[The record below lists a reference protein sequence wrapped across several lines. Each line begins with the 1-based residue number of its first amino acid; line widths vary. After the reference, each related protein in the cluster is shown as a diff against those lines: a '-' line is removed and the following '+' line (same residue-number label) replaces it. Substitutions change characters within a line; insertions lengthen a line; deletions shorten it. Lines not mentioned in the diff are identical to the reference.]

1 MYQNINFN
9 DFCDSFRVMDRDN
22 QFSYEGKRAL
32 FDYLEEL
39 EADTGED
46 IELDVVALCC
56 DFTEYDSFEELQ
68 KEYNDIETIDDLRDE
83 TLVIEFNHGSLIVQA
98 L

>member
-46 IELDVVALCC
+46 IELDVIALCC
-56 DFTEYDSFEELQ
+56 DFTEYDSFEDLQ
-68 KEYNDIETIDDLRDE
+68 KEYPDIETIDDLRDE
-83 TLVIEFNHGSLIVQA
+83 TFVIEFNHGSLIVQA
-98 L
+98 F